1 MRIFKR
7 LRRSNSS
14 RSRIP
19 KRRKSLSII
28 RGLKAKQRKL
38 EFYLKGLIS
47 VLVRNKIFKVLVS
60 MLVLISAIFFIRQIL
75 FSPTF
80 DISNIEIQGVQELER
95 SSISNNLSHLYGRNV
110 FLVRASSLQSVI
122 GGFSPFIKEVKVEK
136 ILPDKII
143 ILIEE
148 REPIFL
154 WVNLSGA
161 YQVDTE
167 GVVLDVIVDFED
179 LDISDEDIDL
189 LKGYGNIKE
198 FEEEQEGGEESG
210 EGEGNEEEVGDSQSG
225 GGEVEYLQMI
235 EEDRREIVSRVER
248 YWEQNLETIPEDYK
262 RFPFV
267 YSYEKGNL
275 ELLDN
280 LDPLL
285 VSSTKIGLEI
295 DFIGEEIITYIWE
308 SNYRFVLYLSQ
319 RRCIVLTTRREF
331 EDQLEDLKVLIAEI
345 KSEGK
350 DFSYIDLSSEVIL
363 YEQ

>member
-7 LRRSNSS
+7 FRRSRKS
-14 RSRIP
+14 RLRIP
-19 KRRKSLSII
+19 ERRKSLSII
-28 RGLKAKQRKL
+28 RGLKAKQRKV
-38 EFYLKGLIS
+38 EFYLKGFIG
-47 VLVRNKIFKVLVS
+47 VLVKNRIFKVLIGVV
-60 MLVLISAIFFIRQIL
+60 VLIFTIFFTQQIL
-75 FSPTF
+75 FSSTF

-95 SSISNNLSHLYGRNV
+95 SLVSNNLSYLYGKNV
-110 FLVRASSLQSVI
+110 FLVRASSLQSDI
-122 GGFSPFIKEVKVEK
+122 GDFSPFIKEVKVEK
-136 ILPDKII
+136 ILPNKIS
-143 ILIEE
+143 ILIKE

-161 YQVDTE
+161 YQVDSE
-167 GVVLDVIVDFED
+167 GIVLDVVIDFED

-198 FEEEQEGGEESG
+198 LEEEQEEGEESG
-210 EGEGNEEEVGDSQSG
+210 EGEGQEEEAEDSQSG
-225 GGEVEYLQMI
+225 GDEDEYLQMI
-235 EEDRREIVSRVER
+235 EEDRREVVSRVGR

-267 YSYEKGNL
+267 YSYEKGDLNV
-275 ELLDN
+275 LDN

-295 DFIGEEIITYIWE
+295 DFLGEEIISYIWE

-345 KSEGK
+345 KSKGE